1 MLFRDIGD
9 RVIAIPQPSHAWL
22 SGQAMRAWGN
32 ERFGLVAPFE
42 DVCLGAEQ
50 HDLGWLT
57 WEQTPT
63 LNPATGRP
71 HSFRELDVSE
81 HTAIWRLG
89 SEMAQSLGRYPA
101 LLVSLHGSNLYRNFD
116 LAAADPSTAAVVRE
130 FLGGQAALQERLIA
144 SLQADRLYRHSASP
158 ETLLRNRKLVSAV
171 DRLSIAICTGLKD
184 IAIRSDTRGEALVLD
199 VPTAHGT
206 VDLRIRAIEGDLAR
220 FAINPWPFAAPSLTV
235 GCEGL
240 ELPRQRFADRSAM
253 HAALCNARRVC
264 VTAELTPDDRP
275 PA

>member
-1 MLFRDIGD
+1 MGD

-71 HSFRELDVSE
+71 HSFRELDVGQ
-81 HTAIWRLG
+81 HTGIWRLG

-101 LLVSLHGSNLYRNFD
+101 LLVSLHGSNLYRDFD
-116 LAAADPSTAAVVRE
+116 LAAADPSTAAVVRG
-130 FLGGQAALQERLIA
+130 FLEGQAALQERLIA
-144 SLQADRLYRHSASP
+144 SLQADQQYERSASP
-158 ETLLRNRKLVSAV
+158 ETLLRNRMLVSAV
-171 DRLSIAICTGLKD
+171 DRLSIAICTGLRD
-184 IAIRSDTRGEALVLD
+184 IAVRSKTPGEALVRD
-199 VPTAHGT
+199 VPTAQGT
-206 VDLRIRAIEGDLAR
+206 ADLRIRTIEGDPAR
-220 FAINPWPFAAPSLTV
+220 FTISPWPFAAASLTV
-235 GCEGL
+235 ACEGL
-240 ELPRQRFADRSAM
+240 ELPRQRFSDQRAMLAALRSAP
-253 HAALCNARRVC
+253 C
-264 VTAELTPDDRP
+264 VSITAELTPDDRP